1 MARRRGGRGSNPG
14 RQPEPESELSR
25 LEMEVMDEVWKLG
38 ECSTSEVVEAFVK
51 RRPLAATTV
60 RTVLANLRTKGY
72 VEAVPTVE
80 RGLRIKP
87 AVDREPVIRRTLE
100 RLRDSL
106 FGGSPRQAI
115 AFLLAAEDISDDELD
130 ELGSLIRNR
139 QKENKQAG
147 SNRKGTR

>member
-1 MARRRGGRGSNPG
+1 
-14 RQPEPESELSR
+14 
-25 LEMEVMDEVWKLG
+25 MDEVWKLG
-38 ECSTSEVVEAFVK
+38 ECSTAEVVEAFAK
-51 RRPLAATTV
+51 RRPLAATTI

-80 RGLRIKP
+80 RGMRIKP
-87 AVDREPVIRRTLE
+87 AVEREPVIRRTLA

-115 AFLLAAEDISDDELD
+115 AFLLASEEISDDELD

-139 QKENKQAG
+139 QKEGKKTG
-147 SNRKGTR
+147 PSRKGTR